1 MISFIENQQSS
12 KMYIQ
17 KRFFLIM
24 LIAFAWYCY
33 LPASSLS
40 GSPGK
45 PEVNKKYLKIKSP
58 DQLKAMFR
66 YTGDSICFLS
76 SHRGGP
82 ESHLCENSIPAFE
95 NTLLHTYSIMEID
108 PRYTKDSILVIHH
121 DPTLQRTTTGN
132 GRVSDF
138 TLKELKQLRLK
149 NMSGEV
155 TGYRIHTL
163 AEVLKWAKGRAI
175 LILDKKEV
183 PIEDRVRIVEKY
195 RAEAYTMIM
204 AYTFEEAKVC
214 YSMNKNIMMEVFIP
228 SPEKVYEFDRTG
240 VPWSNVVAFVSHQ
253 MPSDVSVFNLVH
265 QRGALCILGTSR
277 NLDLQVTGKKV
288 ADINQLEKQYN
299 ELFRKGVD
307 IIETDIP
314 VEVIKVV
321 SKRLSSPSYRT
332 KFVK

>member
-1 MISFIENQQSS
+1 MKKQCVRVRWFV
-12 KMYIQ
+12 M
-17 KRFFLIM
+17 FL
-24 LIAFAWYCY
+24 AFASVIF
-33 LPASSLS
+33 LPA
-40 GSPGK
+40 GSMYGQQGK
-45 PEVNKKYLKIKSP
+45 PKGKKHYLKIKSP
-58 DQLKAMFR
+58 DQLKEMFR
-66 YTGDSICFLS
+66 YTGDSVCFLS

-82 ESHLCENSIPAFE
+82 ERHLCENSIATFE

-108 PRYTKDSILVIHH
+108 PRYTKDSVLVIHH

-138 TLKELKQLRLK
+138 TLKELQQLSLK
-149 NMSGEV
+149 NMAGEV
-155 TGYRIHTL
+155 TGYRFHTL
-163 AEVLKWAKGRAI
+163 AEVLKWAKGKAV

-183 PIEDRVRIVEKY
+183 PIEDRVRIVEKHK
-195 RAEAYTMIM
+195 AEAYTMIM

-214 YSMNKNIMMEVFIP
+214 YGMNKDIMMEVFIP
-228 SPEKVYEFDRTG
+228 TPEKVYEFDRTG

-253 MPSDVSVFNLVH
+253 MPSDLSVFDLIH
-265 QRGALCILGTSR
+265 QRGALCILGSSR
-277 NLDLQVTGKKV
+277 NLDLLVAENKV
-288 ADINQLEKQYN
+288 EDIYQLEKQYN

-321 SKRLSSPSYRT
+321 SKRLSSPSYKA

>member
-1 MISFIENQQSS
+1 MKIHRNWFVLFLAFTFLLPTY
-12 KMYIQ
+12 MYGVQ
-17 KRFFLIM
+17 
-24 LIAFAWYCY
+24 
-33 LPASSLS
+33 
-40 GSPGK
+40 GK
-45 PEVNKKYLKIKSP
+45 PKGNKHYLKIKSP

-66 YTGDSICFLS
+66 YTGDSVCFLS

-82 ESHLCENSIPAFE
+82 EMQLCENSIPAFE
-95 NTLLHTYSIMEID
+95 NTLLYTYSIMEID

-121 DPTLQRTTTGN
+121 DPTLQRTTTGQ

-138 TLKELKQLRLK
+138 TLKELQKLNLK
-149 NMSGEV
+149 NMKGEV
-155 TGYRIHTL
+155 TGCTIHTL
-163 AEVLKWAKGRAI
+163 SEVLKWAKGRAI

-195 RAEAYTMIM
+195 KAEAYTMIM

-228 SPEKVYEFDRTG
+228 TPEKVFEFDRTG

-253 MPSDVSVFNLVH
+253 MPTDVSVFDLVH

-288 ADINQLEKQYN
+288 DDIGHLEKQYN
-299 ELFRKGVD
+299 DLFRKGVD

-314 VEVIKVV
+314 VEVIRVV
-321 SKRLSSPSYRT
+321 SKRLSSPSYRK
-332 KFVK
+332 KFVR